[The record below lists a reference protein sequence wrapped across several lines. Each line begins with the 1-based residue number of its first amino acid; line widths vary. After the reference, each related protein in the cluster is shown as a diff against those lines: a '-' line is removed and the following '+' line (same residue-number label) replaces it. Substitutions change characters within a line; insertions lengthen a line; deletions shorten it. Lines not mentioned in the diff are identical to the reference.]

1 MQNKRVISESQKV
14 LIGKKTY
21 SSIFII
27 SLLFF
32 FGAALNSCSTKK
44 NTWTRR
50 AYHNLTCHYNV
61 FWNGLMSM
69 QEGEQNQQ
77 EKVKDNYKTIL
88 RVYNYGT
95 KDDAKSLFPKMD
107 RTIEKSSIAIQK
119 HSMYYGRK
127 EQVKWVTESYLLMG
141 IAHFYKQDYIS
152 ARRVFDY
159 VYNEYK
165 DYPIRYE
172 GLLWL
177 AKTYIQMERP
187 AKAEAALNLLA
198 SKKDDDDFPTKVY
211 RELPLVQADL
221 YLSQQNYSAAYPF
234 LERALEISRDR
245 FYINRV
251 LFILGQIN
259 QKDGD
264 FKRATKYY
272 DKLIKRNPP
281 YELAFNARLN
291 MAESYDSESGNSKSI
306 VRLLMKMIKESKNEE
321 FLDQIYYALA
331 DVAKKDHN
339 DTLAINYLRK
349 SVAAS
354 TNNNF
359 QKATSALEV
368 ANMYFDK
375 SEYKL
380 SGLYFDTAVS
390 VLPTDFPNYKEI
402 KEKAEILT
410 SVVAA
415 HQTIKEQD
423 SLQNLA
429 KMSESDKYAV
439 IDAVIEKYRIAEE
452 ERKKREEEEKEAK
465 EAERIASQNRNQFG
479 GMGGRGGP
487 GGPPTLGGGNGK
499 WYFYNPTALSRGY
512 SEFVR
517 NWGKRKLEDNWRISD
532 KRQMISPLEGEDN
545 KTAADSLSSD
555 TSKMAGSK
563 ATPYDRAYY
572 LDGLPKTEEDFK
584 ASDNM
589 IIEAYYKLGSL
600 YKESLHDTANAI
612 SIYEQFIQRFPGN
625 THELEVWFALYQL
638 YSQQHDTANA
648 AKYKSLILSNYPDSD
663 YAKVIIDPDYFVKL
677 AEKKGQIVKLYERT
691 YKAFEREQ
699 YFRVL
704 ISANKAIEE
713 YADNTTII
721 PRFLYLRAIAL
732 GKITTAD
739 SMYTEMK
746 ALVTKFPQSEVTP
759 LAKEIL
765 KTLRAEYGFDGGDK
779 SSESEK
785 VKKVSKYKVGDNMPF
800 FVILAVNG
808 NKVKVN
814 PLKIRLSDFN
824 KKYFRLRKLRI
835 KSLQLDNQRV
845 LITIGNFSGKSDAA
859 NYYKALRNDEYVLS
873 GLDKQDYSVFP
884 ISTQNY
890 PIMYRDKDVKGYME
904 FMDENLKLDE

>member
-1 MQNKRVISESQKV
+1 MEYKRVITESKIS
-14 LIGKKTY
+14 LIGRKTY
-21 SSIFII
+21 TFIFTI
-27 SLLFF
+27 SLLLLL
-32 FGAALNSCSTKK
+32 GAGLNSCSTKK

-50 AYHNLTCHYNV
+50 AYHNVTCHYNV

-69 QEGEQNQQ
+69 QEGKQNQQ

-95 KDDAKSLFPKMD
+95 KADAKSLFPKMD

-211 RELPLVQADL
+211 QELPLVQADL
-221 YLSQQNYSAAYPF
+221 YLSQKNYNAAYPF
-234 LERALEISRDR
+234 LARALEVNKDR
-245 FYINRV
+245 YYINRV

-272 DKLIKRNPP
+272 AKLIKRNPP

-291 MAESYDSESGNSKSI
+291 MAESYDAESGNSKSI
-306 VRLLMKMIKESKNEE
+306 VRLLMKMTKESKNEE

-331 DVAKKDHN
+331 DVAQKDHN
-339 DTLAINYLRK
+339 DTLAIHYLRK

-354 TNNNF
+354 TKNNF

-368 ANMYFDK
+368 ANIYFDK

-390 VLPTDFPNYKEI
+390 VLPTDFPNYQKI
-402 KEKAEILT
+402 KDKAEILT
-410 SVVAA
+410 SVVEE
-415 HQTIKEQD
+415 HQTIKDQD

-429 KMSESDKYAV
+429 KMSDADKYAV
-439 IDAVIEKYRIAEE
+439 IDAIIEKYKIAEE
-452 ERKKREEEEKEAK
+452 ERIKREAEEKEA
-465 EAERIASQNRNQFG
+465 EQQDRIAAQNNSRF

-487 GGPPTLGGGNGK
+487 GGPPSLGGGNGK

-512 SEFVR
+512 SAFVR
-517 NWGKRKLEDNWRISD
+517 NWGKRKLEDNWRLSD
-532 KRQMISPLEGEDN
+532 KRQMISATGEGEEEV
-545 KTAADSLSSD
+545 AADSVTSD
-555 TSKMAGSK
+555 TSRVEGSK
-563 ATPYDRAYY
+563 ATPKDRAYY

-600 YKESLHDTANAI
+600 YKESLHDTTNAI
-612 SIYEQFIQRFPGN
+612 SIYQQFIQRFPGN

-638 YSQQHDTANA
+638 YDGQHDTSNI
-648 AKYKSLILSNYPDSD
+648 AKYKNLILSNYPDSD

-677 AEKKGQIVKLYERT
+677 AEKKGQIVKLYDRT
-691 YKAFEREQ
+691 FKAYEREQ

-704 ISANKAIEE
+704 ANANKAIEE

-721 PRFLYLRAIAL
+721 SRFLYLRAIAL

-759 LAKEIL
+759 MAKEIL
-765 KTLRAEYGFDGGDK
+765 KTLRAEYGFDGGVKGNDK
-779 SSESEK
+779 E
-785 VKKVSKYKVGDNMPF
+785 VIKKVSKYKVGDNMPF
-800 FVILAVNG
+800 LVILAVNG

-845 LITIGNFSGKSDAA
+845 LIYVGNFKNKDDAA
-859 NYYKALRNDEYVLS
+859 NYYNALRNDEYVLS
-873 GLDKQDYSVFP
+873 GFDKHDYSVFP
-884 ISTQNY
+884 ISIENY

-904 FMDENLKLDE
+904 FMDKNLKLED